1 MTRRPYLFAATAWL
15 AGILILASGCM
26 DQSPTATLLDPATVS
41 GPQAQ
46 FPSSIRPIFSA
57 APFAAVQ
64 SSTRIT
70 PAGGTIDFGIGT
82 ISFPQGAVDQATW
95 ITAGTDG
102 STLSVEFGPHL
113 VFDDAQPTLCFGVA
127 GVALPQEVAVIH
139 VTDDG
144 NRSSIEYQTIG
155 NSICVNPSSF
165 SKFILAA
172 E

>member
-1 MTRRPYLFAATAWL
+1 MTRRPYLFAASAWL

-41 GPQAQ
+41 APQAQ

-57 APFAAVQ
+57 APFAAGQ

-82 ISFPQGAVDQATW
+82 ITFPQGAVDQATW
-95 ITAGTDG
+95 ITAGVDG
-102 STLSVEFGPHL
+102 STISVEFGPHL
-113 VFDDAQPTLCFGVA
+113 VFDDVQPTLCFDVA
-127 GVALPQEVAVIH
+127 GVALSDGIAVIH

-144 NRSSIEYQTIG
+144 KRSSIEYQTVAQT
-155 NSICVNPSSF
+155 ICVNPASF